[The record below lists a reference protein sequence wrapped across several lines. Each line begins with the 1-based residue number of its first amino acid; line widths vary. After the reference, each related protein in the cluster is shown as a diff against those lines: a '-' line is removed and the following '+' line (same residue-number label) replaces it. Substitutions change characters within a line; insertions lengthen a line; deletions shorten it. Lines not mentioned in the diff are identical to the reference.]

1 MSTNSG
7 PDAANDHPVTYL
19 QAAAMPAGEAL
30 IWYQLLERRDRLSR
44 TSARAHPQGG
54 RRHGGAASEP
64 LTVRELLELLS
75 LGEHL
80 ARHFRDSFWVHQAVQ
95 AGATWPGIAAARAET
110 SLQARQNY
118 VKWADE
124 QRAIAEADPG
134 MTAGMSEAEHVIARA
149 AASMPACPHCDSRQ
163 VFWAGNDDTS
173 ESWRCGACHRDFITG
188 DQA

>member
-7 PDAANDHPVTYL
+7 PDADNDHPVTYL

-30 IWYQLLERRDRLSR
+30 IWYQLLQRRDRLSR

-64 LTVRELLELLS
+64 LTARELLELLS

-80 ARHFRDSFWVHQAVQ
+80 ARHFRDSFRVHQAVQ

-124 QRAIAEADPG
+124 QRAIAITDPG
-134 MTAGMSEAEHVIARA
+134 MTTGMSEAEHVIARA
-149 AASMPACPHCDSRQ
+149 AASMPPCPHCDSRR

-173 ESWRCGACHRDFITG
+173 ESWRCGACHRDFTTG

>member
-7 PDAANDHPVTYL
+7 PDAHNDHPVTYL
-19 QAAAMPAGEAL
+19 QAAPMPASEAL
-30 IWYQLLERRDRLSR
+30 IWYQLLERRDRLSK
-44 TSARAHPQGG
+44 TSACAHPQGG
-54 RRHGGAASEP
+54 RRRGGVVSEP
-64 LTVRELLELLS
+64 LTVREFLELLS

-95 AGATWPGIAAARAET
+95 VGATWPGIAAARAET

-134 MTAGMSEAEHVIARA
+134 MTTGMSKAEHVIARA
-149 AASMPACPHCDSRQ
+149 AASMASCPYCDSRQ
-163 VFWAGNDDTS
+163 VFWAGNAATS

>member
-7 PDAANDHPVTYL
+7 PCAANDRPVTYL
-19 QAAAMPAGEAL
+19 QAAAMSASEAL

-54 RRHGGAASEP
+54 RRHGGAVSEP

-75 LGEHL
+75 LGERL

-95 AGATWPGIAAARAET
+95 TGATWPGIAAARAET

-118 VKWADE
+118 AMWADE
-124 QRAIAEADPG
+124 QQAIAEADPG
-134 MTAGMSEAEHVIARA
+134 RTTGMSEAEHVIARA

-173 ESWRCGACHRDFITG
+173 ESWRCGACHRDFTTG

>member
-1 MSTNSG
+1 MSTNCG
-7 PDAANDHPVTYL
+7 PGAANDHPVTYL
-19 QAAAMPAGEAL
+19 QAAVMSASEAL

-44 TSARAHPQGG
+44 TSARVHPQGG

-64 LTVRELLELLS
+64 LTGREFLELLS

-80 ARHFRDSFWVHQAVQ
+80 ARHFRDPFWVHQAVR

-110 SLQARQNY
+110 SLYARQNY
-118 VKWADE
+118 VTWADE

-134 MTAGMSEAEHVIARA
+134 MTTGMSEAEHVIARA
-149 AASMPACPHCDSRQ
+149 AASMPACPHCGGRQ

-188 DQA
+188 GQA

>member
-7 PDAANDHPVTYL
+7 PDADNDHPVTYL
-19 QAAAMPAGEAL
+19 QATAMSASEAL
-30 IWYQLLERRDRLSR
+30 IWYQLFERRDRLSR
-44 TSARAHPQGG
+44 TSARVHPQGG
-54 RRHGGAASEP
+54 RRRGGTVSEP

-95 AGATWPGIAAARAET
+95 VGATWPGIAAARAET

-118 VKWADE
+118 VIWADE
-124 QRAIAEADPG
+124 QRAIAKADPG
-134 MTAGMSEAEHVIARA
+134 MTTGMSEAEHVIARA
-149 AASMPACPHCDSRQ
+149 AASMPTCPNCDSRQ

-173 ESWRCGACHRDFITG
+173 ESWRCGACHRDFTTG
-188 DQA
+188 DKA

>member
-7 PDAANDHPVTYL
+7 PCAANDRPVTYL
-19 QAAAMPAGEAL
+19 QAAAMSASEAL

-54 RRHGGAASEP
+54 CRRSGAVFEP
-64 LTVRELLELLS
+64 LTVREFLELLS

-80 ARHFRDSFWVHQAVQ
+80 ARHFRDSFRVHQAVQ
-95 AGATWPGIAAARAET
+95 AGATWPRIAAARAET

-118 VKWADE
+118 VIWADE

-134 MTAGMSEAEHVIARA
+134 MTTGMSKAEHVIARA

-163 VFWAGNDDTS
+163 VFWAGNDPTS
-173 ESWRCGACHRDFITG
+173 ESWRCGACHRDFIIG
-188 DQA
+188 GQA

>member
-7 PDAANDHPVTYL
+7 PNAVNDHPVTYL
-19 QAAAMPAGEAL
+19 QAASMPPGDAL

-44 TSARAHPQGG
+44 ASARVHPQGG
-54 RRHGGAASEP
+54 RRHGGAVSEP

-75 LGEHL
+75 LGERL

-110 SLQARQNY
+110 SLQARRNY
-118 VKWADE
+118 VNWADE
-124 QRAIAEADPG
+124 QRAIAEADPA
-134 MTAGMSEAEHVIARA
+134 MTAGMSEADHAIALA
-149 AASMPACPHCDSRQ
+149 AASMPACPNCDSSQ

-173 ESWRCGACHRDFITG
+173 ESWRCGGCHRDFTTG

>member
-1 MSTNSG
+1 MSAS
-7 PDAANDHPVTYL
+7 
-19 QAAAMPAGEAL
+19 EAL

-44 TSARAHPQGG
+44 TSARVHPQGG
-54 RRHGGAASEP
+54 RRHGGAVSEP

-80 ARHFRDSFWVHQAVQ
+80 ARHFRDSFWVHQAVRS
-95 AGATWPGIAAARAET
+95 GATWPGIAAARAET

-118 VKWADE
+118 VTWAGE

-134 MTAGMSEAEHVIARA
+134 MTAGMSEAEHVIARTA
-149 AASMPACPHCDSRQ
+149 ARLPACPHCDSRR
-163 VFWAGNDDTS
+163 VFWAGNDSTS

-188 DQA
+188 GQA

>member
-7 PDAANDHPVTYL
+7 PHAANDHPVTYL
-19 QAAAMPAGEAL
+19 QAASMPPGDAL

-44 TSARAHPQGG
+44 TSARVHPQGG
-54 RRHGGAASEP
+54 RRHGGAVSEP
-64 LTVRELLELLS
+64 LTARELLELLS
-75 LGEHL
+75 LGERL
-80 ARHFRDSFWVHQAVQ
+80 VRHFRDSFWVHQAVR

-118 VKWADE
+118 VRWADE

-134 MTAGMSEAEHVIARA
+134 MTTGMSEAEYIIARA
-149 AASMPACPHCDSRQ
+149 AASAPACPRCDSRQ
-163 VFWAGNDDTS
+163 VLWAGNDDTS
-173 ESWRCGACHRDFITG
+173 ESWRCGACHRDFTTG